1 MSGELAA
8 GNDQLSTSCSVFG
21 EGPSNSSG
29 GSECP
34 PPIVGPSIRSLVAA
48 SVFFALL
55 GAWSWTN
62 RVEFDAGAGDLA
74 ALRVV
79 EVGRDLLMI
88 SERDE
93 RWVLADGF
101 GLPEA
106 DGTWI
111 VELDSRI
118 ILKAS
123 GDSPRKISLKVYP
136 FVAGAVASR
145 ELEVRSSEASI
156 SATLTEGV
164 HEIVVPLDGHALQVV
179 EITCSS
185 VDSPLKLGVGTD
197 LRPLCAKLLSVRL
210 DAD

>member
-1 MSGELAA
+1 MV
-8 GNDQLSTSCSVFG
+8 GNDHLSTSCSAFG

-29 GSECP
+29 GSEQRQT
-34 PPIVGPSIRSLVAA
+34 IVGRSTRILIAV
-48 SVFFALL
+48 SVFFILL

-74 ALRVV
+74 ALRMV
-79 EVGRDLLMI
+79 EVGRDLLMTAD
-88 SERDE
+88 RDE

-118 ILKAS
+118 ILKAT
-123 GDSPRKISLKVYP
+123 GDSPRKISLKAYP
-136 FVAGAVASR
+136 FLAGAVDTR
-145 ELEVRSSEASI
+145 EIEVRSSAASI

-185 VDSPLKLGVGTD
+185 IDSPFDLGVGTD
-197 LRPLCAKLLSVRL
+197 LRPLCVKLLSVRL
-210 DAD
+210 VAD